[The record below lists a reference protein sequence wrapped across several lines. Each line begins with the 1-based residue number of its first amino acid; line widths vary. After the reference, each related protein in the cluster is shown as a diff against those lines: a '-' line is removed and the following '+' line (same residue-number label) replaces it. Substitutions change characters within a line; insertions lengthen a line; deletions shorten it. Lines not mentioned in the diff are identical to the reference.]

1 MAVRRGVAAALTGGR
16 RHGAA
21 IWRWITVALTLCLTA
36 TLACAR
42 IAAPPGGPP
51 DRAPPQLLST
61 LPDSV
66 AVLTEWDDDVE
77 FQFSEVISEG
87 GSPNFGLGSG
97 DLEKLIILSPS
108 NRVPVVRWRRNRITV
123 HPREGWRPNTVYRVE
138 LLPGIVD
145 LRNNRSRNGRVVT
158 FTTGAPLPTDTL
170 RGLVVNWENRRPA
183 PRAMVEAIL
192 LPDSLPYRTAA
203 DSVGVF
209 TLGPLPAGEYLI
221 YVALDQNNDA
231 KRQPREPF
239 DTVRLQRGQVMAGEM
254 WAFRRDTTPVRIQSV
269 TRGDSLSLV
278 VTFSQQLDPYQALRT
293 DSVRVVTLPDSVPV
307 AVDTVIPQALFD
319 SLFGRRFVADT
330 GAPGDTT
337 RIRRERARADS
348 IRIADSV
355 ARVRREQALGA
366 ARRPDAPRVDTLALR
381 ERRTRPALFDKLVI
395 RLEQPLVPEM
405 RYVVTFFGLRN
416 ASRIAGSPKSG
427 AIRIEPRPVADTSR
441 AVRDTARAIRDTAR
455 GRPDT
460 VPR

>member
-1 MAVRRGVAAALTGGR
+1 MGRVAV
-16 RHGAA
+16 
-21 IWRWITVALTLCLTA
+21 WRSVPAALTLCLA
-36 TLACAR
+36 AALLSSCAR

-61 LPDSV
+61 SPDSV
-66 AVLTEWDDDVE
+66 TVLPEWDEDVE

-87 GSPNFGLGSG
+87 SAPNFGLGSG

-108 NRVPVVRWRRNRITV
+108 TRVPVVRWRRSRITV
-123 HPREGWRPNTVYRVE
+123 HPAEGWRPNTVYRVE

-145 LRNNRSRNGRVVT
+145 LRSNRSRNGRVVT

-183 PRAMVEAIL
+183 PRALVEAIL

-203 DSVGVF
+203 DSVGAF
-209 TLGPLPAGEYLI
+209 ALGPLPAGEYLI
-221 YVALDQNNDA
+221 YTALDQNNDG

-239 DTVRLQRGQVMAGEM
+239 DTVRLQRGQAMAGEM
-254 WAFRRDTTPVRIQSV
+254 WAFRRDTTPVRIQTV

-278 VTFSQQLDPYQALRT
+278 VTFSQQLDPYQPLRT

-307 AVDTVIPQALFD
+307 AIDTVVPQALFD
-319 SLFGRRFVADT
+319 SLFGRRLAADT

-337 RIRRERARADS
+337 RVQRERARADS
-348 IRIADSV
+348 VRIADSL
-355 ARVRREQALGA
+355 ARARREQALGA
-366 ARRPDAPRVDTLALR
+366 ARRPDAPRVDTLAMR
-381 ERRTRPALFDKLVI
+381 ELRTRPALFDKLIV
-395 RLEQPLVPEM
+395 RLEHALVPET
-405 RYVVTFFGLRN
+405 RYVVMFFGLRN
-416 ASRIAGSPKSG
+416 SSGIAGSPRSG
-427 AIRIEPRPVADTSR
+427 AFRMEPRPVADTSR
-441 AVRDTARAIRDTAR
+441 AVRDTARAVRDTAR
-455 GRPDT
+455 ARPDT

>member
-1 MAVRRGVAAALTGGR
+1 MAVWRRVTVALTGR
-16 RHGAA
+16 RRNGAA
-21 IWRWITVALTLCLTA
+21 VWRWITVALPLCHSA

-61 LPDSV
+61 SPDSV
-66 AVLTEWDDDVE
+66 AVLPEWDEDVE

-87 GSPNFGLGSG
+87 SAPNFGLGSG

-108 NRVPVVRWRRNRITV
+108 TRVPAVRWRRNRITV
-123 HPREGWRPNTVYRVE
+123 RPAEGWRPNTVYRVE

-145 LRNNRSRNGRVVT
+145 LRNNRSWNGRVVT

-183 PRAMVEAIL
+183 PRALVEAIL

-221 YVALDQNNDA
+221 YAALDQNNDA

-239 DTVRLQRGQVMAGEM
+239 DTVRLQRGQVLAGEM
-254 WAFRRDTTPVRIQSV
+254 WTFRRDTTPVRIQSV

-278 VTFSQQLDPYQALRT
+278 VTFSQQLDPYQPVGS

-330 GAPGDTT
+330 GSPGDST
-337 RIRRERARADS
+337 RIQRERARADS

-366 ARRPDAPRVDTLALR
+366 ARRPDAPRADTLALR

-395 RLEQPLVPEM
+395 RLEQPLVPET

-416 ASRIAGSPKSG
+416 SSGIAGSPKSG
-427 AIRIEPRPVADTSR
+427 AIRIEPRPVADSSRAVPDTAR
-441 AVRDTARAIRDTAR
+441 AVRDTARS
-455 GRPDT
+455 RPDT